1 MHISFNEL
9 KPNKQNFQDD
19 HMYIPWDLDSG
30 NSTVFNSRAASPGS
44 EMHRNIGITEQVLET
59 SGSLEI

>member
-1 MHISFNEL
+1 
-9 KPNKQNFQDD
+9 
-19 HMYIPWDLDSG
+19 MYIAWDLDSG

-44 EMHRNIGITEQVLET
+44 EMHRNISITEQVQET